1 MTDVVTASDPS
12 PETTGYGSSTKRER
26 TGWYLYDWAN
36 SAFSATVVAVFFG
49 PYLGNIAKVATGVL
63 DDPATKADER
73 LTAPIKVLWFELLAG
88 SFYTTVL
95 TVAVILNVLILP
107 VMGAI
112 ADRSPH
118 KRRLLGIT
126 AYIGAGATAA
136 MFFVS
141 GTGYMLG
148 GLLFIIATIA
158 FAASIV
164 VYHSFLPQ
172 LCKEE
177 DRDKVS
183 SIGWAW
189 GYLGGGLLLVLNLIA
204 YTTFVDALGGE
215 AMVARL
221 SLCSAG
227 VWWGLFTLFPLR
239 WLKDRPPLEG
249 VARGNVLTDGFKQ
262 LGHTMKGMRK
272 YPLTLF
278 FLAAYLVYNDGIQT
292 VINVSSVYA
301 VEELQLTT
309 TTLTMTVLI
318 IQFLAFGGALG
329 MGWLAGRIGAKK
341 TVLINLVIWCLIV
354 GAAYS
359 LPVGAAAPF
368 MALGAT
374 IGIVLGGSQALS
386 RSMFSQ
392 LIPKGKEGEYF
403 GFYEISD
410 KGTSWMGPL
419 AFTLVFEATKNYRLG
434 VSVVLFFFVLG
445 FILLLLVPLRRAII
459 AAGNN
464 PPERL

>member
-1 MTDVVTASDPS
+1 MTVDADEVTTP
-12 PETTGYGSSTKRER
+12 GYGESTKRER

-36 SAFSATVVAVFFG
+36 SAFSATVVAVFIG
-49 PYLGNIAKVATGVL
+49 PYLSAIAKGATGVL
-63 DDPATKADER
+63 DNPATDVDER
-73 LTAPIKVLWFELLAG
+73 LSAPIKVLWFELLAG

-95 TVAVILNVLILP
+95 TIAVVLNVLVLP

-118 KRRLLGIT
+118 KRRLLGVT
-126 AYIGAGATAA
+126 AYTGAGATTA
-136 MFFVS
+136 MFFI
-141 GTGYMLG
+141 TGDNYMLG
-148 GLLFIIATIA
+148 GLLLIIATVA

-164 VYHSFLPQ
+164 VYQSFLPQ

-189 GYLGGGLLLVLNLIA
+189 GYLGGGVLLVLNLA
-204 YTTFVDALGGE
+204 ALNLLEDALGGRE
-215 AMVARL
+215 MVVRL
-221 SLCSAG
+221 SLASAG
-227 VWWGLFTLFPLR
+227 IWWGLFTLFPLTR
-239 WLKDRPPLEG
+239 LKDRPPLEG
-249 VARGNVLTDGFKQ
+249 AARGNVLFDGFRQ
-262 LGHTMKGMRK
+262 LRHTLKGVRA
-272 YPLTLF
+272 YPLTMF
-278 FLAAYLVYNDGIQT
+278 FLAAYLIYNDGIQT
-292 VINVSSVYA
+292 VINVSSIYA
-301 VEELQLTT
+301 TEELRLPEE
-309 TTLTMTVLI
+309 TLVITVLI
-318 IQFLAFGGALG
+318 IQFLAFGGALL
-329 MGWLAGRIGAKK
+329 MGWLAGIIGAKK
-341 TVLINLVIWCLIV
+341 TVLANLVIWCAIIV
-354 GAAYS
+354 AAYS
-359 LPVGAAAPF
+359 LPVGGQTQF
-368 MALGAT
+368 MMLGAT

-410 KGTSWMGPL
+410 KGTSWLGPL

-445 FILLLLVPLRRAII
+445 FIMLLLVPLRRAII

-464 PPERL
+464 PPAKL